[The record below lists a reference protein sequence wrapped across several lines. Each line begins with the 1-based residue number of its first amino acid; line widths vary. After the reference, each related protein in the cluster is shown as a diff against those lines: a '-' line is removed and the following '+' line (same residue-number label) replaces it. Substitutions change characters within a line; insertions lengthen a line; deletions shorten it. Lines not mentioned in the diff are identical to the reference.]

1 MGIFETILK
10 TFLSNPHLF
19 IILLIVGGS
28 VFRAVLQGASQAR
41 KRREEVE
48 TQRRERGDK
57 PIDWREILGE
67 TMDEPEP
74 RMSAEL
80 PPVPPTVVER
90 RAPPPP
96 PVPALVLQ
104 GKGDLSAEAFG
115 DALTPLASRG
125 PESGVFPSAL
135 TKKASS
141 AEDGDREPAAAAAP
155 SPWVRRGVEHP
166 AVTFE
171 DWRSAI
177 VLRELLGPP
186 VSLRGTDR

>member
-10 TFLSNPHLF
+10 AFLSNPHLF

-67 TMDEPEP
+67 GMDEPEP
-74 RMSAEL
+74 PMSAEL
-80 PPVPPTVVER
+80 PPAPPTVVER
-90 RAPPPP
+90 RSPPPP
-96 PVPALVLQ
+96 PMPALVLQ
-104 GKGDLSAEAFG
+104 GKGDLTAEAFR
-115 DALTPLASRG
+115 DALTPLAARG

-135 TKKASS
+135 TEASS
-141 AEDGDREPAAAAAP
+141 AEDGDREPAGAGAR